1 MCVSRRIERDASAS
15 AARFFFKVMRSVFAT
30 IVTDHA
36 IVAVRV
42 IEVVFVRVVY
52 RVHAF
57 EHVPGTTPDSTVGDG
72 ATSASPRSVRA
83 NSVFQ
88 SQTHAHPLDARLGFL
103 PRAPN
108 ARATP
113 EPTRPHHPRRAFAT
127 RLRDLI
133 RDSTSPAPTTK
144 HLRIM
149 FT

>member
-57 EHVPGTTPDSTVGDG
+57 EHVPGTTPDRPS
-72 ATSASPRSVRA
+72 AT
-83 NSVFQ
+83 
-88 SQTHAHPLDARLGFL
+88 ARLPL
-103 PRAPN
+103 PHALC
-108 ARATP
+108 ARIPFFNHKRTH
-113 EPTRPHHPRRAFAT
+113 TLST
-127 RLRDLI
+127 
-133 RDSTSPAPTTK
+133 RDSGSCRAR
-144 HLRIM
+144 LMRA
-149 FT
+149 